1 MKEFLRSTEH
11 LFRVAIIL
19 VLGIGAFLLVR
30 HLVVP
35 QDFGKYGHFRPAAMG
50 DIRARPIKFAGREVC
65 EACHSDQAEV
75 KAKGKHARIGCEAC
89 HGPLANHAE
98 DPNSVVPK
106 LPDTWS
112 CARAVTR
119 PIAPS
124 QNHFRRL

>member
-98 DPNSVVPK
+98 DPNSVAPK
-106 LPDTWS
+106 LPDT
-112 CARAVTR
+112 AV
-119 PIAPS
+119 
-124 QNHFRRL
+124 L